1 MFGIANQLLAAIALS
16 VATTVMIN
24 AGRAKYAAVTL
35 APMAFVMT
43 TTLTAAWQLVHDR
56 FLPAFDKFPAD
67 RFKWGLNIFLTAVMV
82 ACLWIIVID
91 SVRRW
96 RNPIPP
102 NIPAP
107 VRV

>member
-1 MFGIANQLLAAIALS
+1 
-16 VATTVMIN
+16 
-24 AGRAKYAAVTL
+24 
-35 APMAFVMT
+35 
-43 TTLTAAWQLVHDR
+43 
-56 FLPAFDKFPAD
+56 
-67 RFKWGLNIFLTAVMV
+67 MV